1 MVKNGFIKEFKESE
15 PTPLV
20 DSLVHRRKQNE
31 RLGLCLDF
39 KDLNA
44 AIQREHHVT
53 SILEEILLKLT
64 GAKVVSIVD
73 VKCGYWNLQFPFQ

>member
-1 MVKNGFIKEFKESE
+1 MVKNVFTTEFKESE

-20 DSLVHRRKQNE
+20 NSLVHRRKQNE

-53 SILEEILLKLT
+53 SILEEILLKLQELKLSPLLT
-64 GAKVVSIVD
+64 
-73 VKCGYWNLQFPFQ
+73 